1 MRVEMPEDHGI
12 VEKTL
17 KERDT
22 RSGGWHIS
30 LLEIDGSCIC
40 VKDSSG
46 ITKDPF
52 LKADLHLS
60 LG

>member
-22 RSGGWHIS
+22 RSGGWHRTVATKRPIIS
-30 LLEIDGSCIC
+30 MCCGNSD
-40 VKDSSG
+40 
-46 ITKDPF
+46 TF
-52 LKADLHLS
+52 Y
-60 LG
+60 

>member
-22 RSGGWHIS
+22 RSGGWHRMVATKRSIIS
-30 LLEIDGSCIC
+30 MCCGNSDTF
-40 VKDSSG
+40 D
-46 ITKDPF
+46 
-52 LKADLHLS
+52 
-60 LG
+60 